1 MQQTVSLSIR
11 ILRKL
16 CKWYHT
22 VFLLQIKNLS
32 LQMPECRTVPSST
45 ATMGSVRWLV
55 SPGQMSCK
63 SRAPVTFSMGPRPR
77 GMMLLKL
84 PRRCWGQRRGK
95 WRSPTTTKMVKLIY
109 LGFLVF
115 YSIDDI
121 LTVDYWKFIGRET
134 PKSQLKIHDLFIVL
148 QKSRNVET
156 LLSG

>member
-1 MQQTVSLSIR
+1 MKQTVSLFIR

-22 VFLLQIKNLS
+22 LFLLQIKNLS

-45 ATMGSVRWLV
+45 VVGSVRWLV
-55 SPGQMSCK
+55 SPGQMS
-63 SRAPVTFSMGPRPR
+63 SRFVHLWLSPWAETKRHDVAQIAQALLGSEERKVEVTYYHKNGKVDLFRIPCVLFHWCNFNSW
-77 GMMLLKL
+77 LLKVH
-84 PRRCWGQRRGK
+84 RQ
-95 WRSPTTTKMVKLIY
+95 
-109 LGFLVF
+109 
-115 YSIDDI
+115 
-121 LTVDYWKFIGRET
+121 ET